1 MNEFGIDK
9 YFEFFFSIYNPVFL
23 SLIFFM
29 LLFLVAFVSYRYIY
43 NPLLVKHS
51 EEKENLEFKNA
62 RLLTLFSEMDPNP
75 IIRLNPNGDIVEIN
89 KSAKETFEID
99 AESQRNI
106 NYLIESFEIDL
117 KELIN
122 KNNSTVFTR
131 IINNRFYEINV
142 HGISLLDMAQLYF
155 YDRTESK
162 KHEEQMHTYQ
172 NLLKQSSA
180 QLTTVLEEERSKLAG
195 ILHDS
200 IGQNLLLIR
209 LSLQNLKKQ
218 NSNGKSSEEFKTTFT
233 LLDETVTEIKEI
245 ARRIRPLSLDELG
258 LNTVITSICK
268 KVSKESGIITHI
280 HLPDENI
287 KIPKDMEVCIYRV
300 TQESLNNIMKH
311 SKANNFTVN
320 LSIEPESISL
330 IISDDGIGFKPTI
343 LFNDKYISEG
353 MGLLNMQE
361 NVERLGGTFHI
372 ESKIDNG
379 CTLVINF
386 PYGQNIDEKRI
397 NYKSAGR

>member
-1 MNEFGIDK
+1 
-9 YFEFFFSIYNPVFL
+9 
-23 SLIFFM
+23 M

-43 NPLLVKHS
+43 NPLLLKHS
-51 EEKENLEFKNA
+51 EEKEDLELKNA
-62 RLLTLFSEMDPNP
+62 KLVTLFSELDPNP
-75 IIRLNPNGDIVEIN
+75 IIKLNPSGEIVEIN
-89 KSAKETFEID
+89 KSAKETFKID
-99 AESQRNI
+99 ISSKMNI
-106 NYLIESFEIDL
+106 NSLIEGFEIDL

-131 IINNRFYEINV
+131 VINEKFYEINV
-142 HGISLLDMAQLYF
+142 HGISLLDRAQLYL

-162 KHEEQMHTYQ
+162 KHEEQMNTYQ
-172 NLLKQSSA
+172 KLLKQSSA
-180 QLTTVLEEERSKLAG
+180 QLSTVLEEERSKLAG

-200 IGQNLLLIR
+200 VGQNLLLIR

-218 NSNGKSSEEFKTTFT
+218 NSNGKSAEEFDDTFS

-245 ARRIRPLSLDELG
+245 ARRIRPLNLDELG
-258 LNTVITSICK
+258 LNTVLTSICK
-268 KVSKESGIITHI
+268 KVSKESAIQAHV
-280 HLPDENI
+280 HLPADNL
-287 KIPKDMEVCIYRV
+287 KIPRDMEVCIYRV

-311 SKANNFTVN
+311 SKAKNFTVN
-320 LSIEPESISL
+320 LNVEKESISL
-330 IISDDGIGFKPTI
+330 FISDDGIGFKPTI

-372 ESKIDNG
+372 ESKIDKG
-379 CTLVINF
+379 CTLLINF
-386 PYGQNIDEKRI
+386 PNGQNTDEKRI